1 MQDEN
6 ISNGTPYVLN
16 FDPRMISTPQTLK
29 SYNAGL
35 ILAKL
40 FGNKSMT
47 VLRFDKERF
56 LIKI

>member
-16 FDPRMISTPQTLK
+16 FYPRMISTPQTLK
-29 SYNAGL
+29 PYNAGL

-47 VLRFDKERF
+47 VLRLDEERF

>member
-1 MQDEN
+1 MQNEN

-29 SYNAGL
+29 PYNAGL